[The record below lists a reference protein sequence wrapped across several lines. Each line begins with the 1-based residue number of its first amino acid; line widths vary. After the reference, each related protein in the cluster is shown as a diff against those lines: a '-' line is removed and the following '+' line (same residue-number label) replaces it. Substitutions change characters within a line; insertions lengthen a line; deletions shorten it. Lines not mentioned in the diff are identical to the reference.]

1 MTSEFLSVISLG
13 GNTVEVKR
21 GKGPKQ
27 LPADPIWDEVR
38 LDEVD

>member
-13 GNTVEVKR
+13 GNEAEVRR

-27 LPADPIWDEVR
+27 LPADPIRDPM
-38 LDEVD
+38 DEVD